1 MFLLWLR
8 QLPQCGNQTP
18 APVPLPAKGRWE
30 KLLFSPLVPSSY
42 WVLHGSI
49 YSFPLVRYSCLLSA
63 GVLHALLCLKVYS
76 WCILGENCIP
86 HPPTPPPF
94 CSLDPQHIVLP
105 NWRQLHR
112 LSKLQPVQQKMTLFL
127 IHNQHPKQPYLWS
140 QCGSGGWLCAKWLS
154 SQNLASCSAAG
165 KGSHKTRSTVRQMP
179 LLIAGWPPNVLFS
192 HTGVASRYLKMHR
205 IQHCG
210 NQDGLLSHTAM
221 ISVPAEWVFEDTES
235 ISVSH
240 CHIHLYHI
248 FTQSFVDRHS
258 HLVNVDRCMQ
268 LHNHQYSWEIRL
280 FLYCPEFICVSWS
293 QHLLLL
299 SSALGKYFSRN
310 VIYGN
315 IVCKLLSLAS
325 FS

>member
-18 APVPLPAKGRWE
+18 APVPPPAKGRWE
-30 KLLFSPLVPSSY
+30 KLLFPLLVPSSY

-63 GVLHALLCLKVYS
+63 GVLHAVLCLKVYS
-76 WCILGENCIP
+76 WYILGENCTP
-86 HPPTPPPF
+86 HPPTPSPS

-112 LSKLQPVQQKMTLFL
+112 LSKLQPVQQKMTVFL

-154 SQNLASCSAAG
+154 SQNLASCSATG

-179 LLIAGWPPNVLFS
+179 LLSTGWPPSVLFS
-192 HTGVASRYLKMHR
+192 HTGIVSRYLKMHW

-210 NQDGLLSHTAM
+210 NQDGLLPHTAM
-221 ISVPAEWVFEDTES
+221 TSVPVEWVFEDTES
-235 ISVSH
+235 ISISH
-240 CHIHLYHI
+240 CCIHLYHI
-248 FTQSFVDRHS
+248 CIQSFVDGHS
-258 HLVNVDRCMQ
+258 HCLNVLAIVNTAAM
-268 LHNHQYSWEIRL
+268 N
-280 FLYCPEFICVSWS
+280 ICT
-293 QHLLLL
+293 
-299 SSALGKYFSRN
+299 N
-310 VIYGN
+310 EVIYKTE
-315 IVCKLLSLAS
+315 IVIDVEKKTTLWLPGDKVGSDKLEDWDWHIHYYIKI
-325 FS
+325 